1 MLDFD
6 TEKLGVI
13 GYPLKHS
20 LSPLIHNNAIEKLG
34 LNYQYQPIEIKPGK
48 FDTSISGLKIMK
60 IKGFNVTIPYKEQIL
75 SYLDETSKEV
85 NVIGAANTIVNIDGK
100 YKGYN
105 TDVIGIKVS
114 LEDFANELKDSKV
127 IVLGAGGAA
136 RAVVYSLIEHFAVSE
151 IHLYNRTKEKA
162 EKIKKQFS
170 AKLNFEGIACYK
182 FDEAHI
188 IENSQQTSLIINT
201 TPIGMHPDVR
211 NSPVNNDGL
220 FRKDKLYFDLIY
232 NPLKTEF
239 LKKAERKGGTAIN
252 GLKMFVGQAAEAFKL
267 WTGKEFPIEESE
279 ELIKR
284 KFLNS

>member
-20 LSPLIHNNAIEKLG
+20 LSPLIHNNAIEILG

-48 FDTSISGLKIMK
+48 FDASVSGLKMMK

-105 TDVIGIKVS
+105 TDAVGIKAS
-114 LEDFANELKDSKV
+114 LDDFANELKDSKV
-127 IVLGAGGAA
+127 IVLGAGGAS
-136 RAVVYSLIEHFAVSE
+136 RAVIYSLIEHFGVSE
-151 IHLYNRTKEKA
+151 IHLFNRTKAKA
-162 EKIKKQFS
+162 EKIKSQFS
-170 AKLNFEGIACYK
+170 KKVNFNGIKSYE
-182 FDEAHI
+182 FDETQI
-188 IENSQQTSLIINT
+188 IEKSQEAALIINT
-201 TPIGMHPDVR
+201 TPIGMHPDIK
-211 NSPVNNDGL
+211 NIPINNEGL
-220 FRKDKLYFDLIY
+220 FQKDKIYFDLIY

-239 LKKAERKGGTAIN
+239 LKKAGNKGAVTIN

-267 WTGKEFPIEESE
+267 WTGKEFPIEENE

-284 KFLNS
+284 KLLNL